1 MHTLHSSPTRGFT
14 LVELLTVIFIIGVLA
29 SIVLVGGGTQLAKA
43 RDAEKI
49 TDVQELVLALELYYN
64 SCREYPETIAT
75 TTENGCSNG
84 VTLGDFMRT
93 IPATA
98 FEYAT
103 PSGVSTITDYVIG
116 VTLERSDRVLQ
127 DDVDGASVHG
137 IDCEDANLRYCVQP
151 S

>member
-1 MHTLHSSPTRGFT
+1 MHTLHPSPTRGFT

-29 SIVLVGGGTQLAKA
+29 SVVLVGGGTQLAKA

-49 TDVQELVLALELYYN
+49 TDVQELVLTLELYYN
-64 SCREYPETIAT
+64 SCREYPATIVLDT
-75 TTENGCSNG
+75 DNGCASG
-84 VTLGDFMRT
+84 VDLGDFMRT

-98 FEYAT
+98 FDY
-103 PSGVSTITDYVIG
+103 GVDTNNADYVIG

-127 DDVDGASVHG
+127 DDVDGTDVY
-137 IDCEDANLRYCVQP
+137 DVNCEDDDLRYCAQP